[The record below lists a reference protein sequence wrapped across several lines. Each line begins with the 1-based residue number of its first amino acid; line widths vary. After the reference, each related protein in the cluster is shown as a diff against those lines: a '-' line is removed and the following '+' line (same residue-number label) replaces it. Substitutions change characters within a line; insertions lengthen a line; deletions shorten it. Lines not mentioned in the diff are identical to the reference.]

1 MAEVAESILNSIL
14 TRLETIVRAE
24 TILGK
29 PIEVEGVTLI
39 PVSKISIGF
48 GAGGSNSASGEKNAA
63 SGGGGGGGASIQPVA
78 FIVVE
83 DGKTKLV
90 SVKPGKIG
98 GIVEQIPTIIEKISN
113 IKKNKKEDKPE

>member
-1 MAEVAESILNSIL
+1 MVAVAESILNSIL
-14 TRLETIVRAE
+14 ARLETIVRAE

-48 GAGGSNSASGEKNAA
+48 GAGGSNSASGEKNEA

-83 DGKTKLV
+83 EGKTKLV
-90 SVKPGKIG
+90 SVKPGKLEGVI
-98 GIVEQIPTIIEKISN
+98 EQIPTIIEKISN
-113 IKKNKKEDKPE
+113 IKKDDKGNNPD